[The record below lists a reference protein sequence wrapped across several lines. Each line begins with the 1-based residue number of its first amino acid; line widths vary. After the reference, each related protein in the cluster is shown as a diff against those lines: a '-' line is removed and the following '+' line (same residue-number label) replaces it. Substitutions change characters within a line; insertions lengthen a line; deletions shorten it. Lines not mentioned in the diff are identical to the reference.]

1 MNKFL
6 SITIIS
12 LCSLTAMAKD
22 GQFVELVGTTGEVN
36 WTKATVSAIGYGI
49 AGEGKKANIAP
60 YLACRAAKVDAQRN
74 LLESY
79 QGVRVTATTLVS
91 NYMLTSD
98 EIKSSVEG
106 TVKGAII
113 KSRTNRLDGSCKV
126 VLQAALRG
134 KISKSI
140 YQDLYQKEVSAS
152 IFPSLWSS
160 WISTAHA
167 ATYPTATNQQ
177 ISEHLSQLDKRISDL
192 EQGVKSRT
200 VNNVKTHDISGIII
214 DVRGTD
220 FTPSLNPKIRKAS
233 GDILYPNKSETQEI
247 IDNGQ
252 LVSLFSNDIN
262 FAMDHPMVGDTPLLI
277 KAKKT
282 WKNQKTEIAL
292 SDNDAQKITYLV
304 DRDLLKNI
312 GVIIVLE

>member
-6 SITIIS
+6 SIIIIA
-12 LCSLTAMAKD
+12 LCSLTAMAKE
-22 GQFVELVGTTGEVN
+22 GQLTELVGTTGEIN

-74 LLESY
+74 LLEAY
-79 QGVRVTATTLVS
+79 QGVRVTAVTLVS

-106 TVKGAII
+106 NVRGAII
-113 KSRTNRLDGSCKV
+113 KSRNNRLDGSCKV
-126 VLQAALRG
+126 VLEAPLRG

-140 YQDLYQKEVSAS
+140 YQNLYQEELSAS
-152 IFPSLWSS
+152 IFSNLWSS

-167 ATYPTATNQQ
+167 APYPTITNQQ
-177 ISEHLSQLDKRISDL
+177 ISDQLSQLSKRISAL
-192 EQGVKSRT
+192 EQGVKPKH
-200 VNNVKTHDISGIII
+200 VNDVKIHDISGIII
-214 DVRGTD
+214 DVRGTS

-233 GDILYPNKSETQEI
+233 GDILYPNKRDTQDI

-252 LVSLFSNDIN
+252 LVSLFSNDVN

-277 KAKKT
+277 KAKNT
-282 WKNQKTEIAL
+282 WKNQHTEIAL
-292 SDNDAQKITYLV
+292 SDKDAKKITYLINSN
-304 DRDLLKNI
+304 LFKNI
-312 GVIIVLE
+312 GVIIIL

>member
-1 MNKFL
+1 
-6 SITIIS
+6 
-12 LCSLTAMAKD
+12 MANE
-22 GQFVELVGTTGEVN
+22 GQFTVLVGTNGEIN

-91 NYMLTSD
+91 NYMLSSD
-98 EIKSSVEG
+98 EIKSTVEG

-113 KSRTNRLDGSCKV
+113 KSRDNRIDGSCKV
-126 VLQAALRG
+126 VLQASLRG

-140 YQDLYQKEVSAS
+140 YQDLYQGELSAS
-152 IFPSLWSS
+152 INPSS
-160 WISTAHA
+160 WSFWISSAHA
-167 ATYPTATNQQ
+167 ATYPTVSNQK
-177 ISEHLSQLDKRISDL
+177 ISEQLRQLNKRISAL
-192 EQGVKSRT
+192 EQGIKPKRIDDVQ
-200 VNNVKTHDISGIII
+200 NNDISGIII
-214 DVRGTD
+214 DVRGTN

-233 GDILYPNKSETQEI
+233 GEILYPNKNETQDI

-252 LVSLFSNDIN
+252 LVSLFSNDVN
-262 FAMDHPMVGDTPLLI
+262 FAMDHPTVGDTPLLI

-282 WKNQKTEIAL
+282 WKNQQTEIAL
-292 SDNDAQKITYLV
+292 SDKDAQKLSYLINKNMF
-304 DRDLLKNI
+304 KNI
-312 GVIIVLE
+312 GFIIVL

>member
-1 MNKFL
+1 MTKFI
-6 SITIIS
+6 ITIIIS
-12 LCSLTAMAKD
+12 LCSITAIAKD
-22 GQFVELVGTTGEVN
+22 GQFIELVGTTGEVN
-36 WTKATVSAIGYGI
+36 WTQATVSAIGYGI

-98 EIKSSVEG
+98 EIKSNVEG

-113 KSRTNRLDGSCKV
+113 TSRNNRLDGSCKV
-126 VLQAALRG
+126 VLQAPLRG

-140 YQDLYQKEVSAS
+140 YRDLYQKEISAS
-152 IFPSLWSS
+152 ILPNLWPS

-167 ATYPTATNQQ
+167 GTYPTVTNQQ
-177 ISEHLSQLDKRISDL
+177 ISDQLSQLEKRITAL
-192 EQGVKSRT
+192 EKGVKTSPVNDVRT
-200 VNNVKTHDISGIII
+200 RDISGIII
-214 DVRGTD
+214 DVRGTN
-220 FTPSLNPKIRKAS
+220 FIPSLNPKIRKAS
-233 GDILYPNKSETQEI
+233 GDILYPSKNDTQDI

-252 LVSLFSNDIN
+252 LVSLFSNDIA
-262 FAMDHPMVGDTPLLI
+262 FAMDHPMIGDVPLLI

-282 WKNQKTEIAL
+282 WKDQQTEIAL
-292 SDNDAQKITYLV
+292 SDKDAKKITYLV
-304 DRDLLKNI
+304 NENLIKNI
-312 GVIIVLE
+312 GVIIILE

>member
-1 MNKFL
+1 
-6 SITIIS
+6 
-12 LCSLTAMAKD
+12 
-22 GQFVELVGTTGEVN
+22 VTTGKIN

-98 EIKSSVEG
+98 EVKSTVEG

-113 KSRTNRLDGSCKV
+113 KSRDNRIDGSCKV
-126 VLQAALRG
+126 VLEAPLRG

-140 YQDLYQKEVSAS
+140 YQDLYQEEEVSAS
-152 IFPSLWSS
+152 ILPNLWSLWISS
-160 WISTAHA
+160 AHA
-167 ATYPTATNQQ
+167 ATYPTVSNQQ
-177 ISEHLSQLDKRISDL
+177 ISDQLSQLSKRISVL
-192 EQGVKSRT
+192 EKGVKPNT
-200 VNNVKTHDISGIII
+200 LNNVKTHDISGIII
-214 DVRGTD
+214 DVRGTN

-233 GDILYPNKSETQEI
+233 GDILYPSEKDTQGI

-252 LVSLFSNDIN
+252 LVSLFSNDVT

-277 KAKKT
+277 KAKNT
-282 WKNQKTEIAL
+282 WKNKHTEIAL
-292 SDNDAQKITYLV
+292 ADKDAQKVTYLINKN
-304 DRDLLKNI
+304 LLKNI
-312 GVIIVLE
+312 GVIIVL

>member
-1 MNKFL
+1 MNKPL
-6 SITIIS
+6 SIIIIT
-12 LCSLTAMAKD
+12 LFSLTASAEN
-22 GQFVELVGTTGEVN
+22 GQYTELVGTTGEIN

-98 EIKSSVEG
+98 EIKSTVEG

-113 KSRTNRLDGSCKV
+113 KSRDNRIDGSCKV
-126 VLQAALRG
+126 VLEAPLRG

-140 YQDLYQKEVSAS
+140 YQDLYQEEVSAS
-152 IFPSLWSS
+152 ILPNLWSL

-167 ATYPTATNQQ
+167 ATYPTVSNQQ
-177 ISEHLSQLDKRISDL
+177 ISDQLSQLNKRISAL
-192 EQGVKSRT
+192 EKGVKPKNI
-200 VNNVKTHDISGIII
+200 NNVKTHDISGIII
-214 DVRGTD
+214 DVRGTN
-220 FTPSLNPKIRKAS
+220 FTPSLNPKIRKAD
-233 GDILYPNKSETQEI
+233 GDVLYPNKGNTQDI

-252 LVSLFSNDIN
+252 LVSLFSNDVT
-262 FAMDHPMVGDTPLLI
+262 FAMDHPMIGDTPLLI
-277 KAKKT
+277 KAKNT
-282 WKNQKTEIAL
+282 WKNLHTEIAL
-292 SDNDAQKITYLV
+292 ADNDAKKLTYLINKN
-304 DRDLLKNI
+304 LLKDI
-312 GVIIVLE
+312 GVIIVL

>member
-1 MNKFL
+1 MNKLL
-6 SITIIS
+6 SVIVFTM
-12 LCSLTAMAKD
+12 CSLPVMAND
-22 GQFVELVGTTGEVN
+22 GQFKELVGTNGEIN

-91 NYMLTSD
+91 NYMLSSD

-113 KSRTNRLDGSCKV
+113 KSRNNRIDGSCKV
-126 VLQAALRG
+126 VLQASLQG

-140 YQDLYQKEVSAS
+140 YQDLYQEELSAS
-152 IFPSLWSS
+152 IIPSS
-160 WISTAHA
+160 WSFWISSAHA
-167 ATYPTATNQQ
+167 ATYPTVSNQQ
-177 ISEHLSQLDKRISDL
+177 ISDQISQLNKRITAL
-192 EQGVKSRT
+192 EQDEKPKKINDVT
-200 VNNVKTHDISGIII
+200 NNEISGIII
-214 DVRGTD
+214 DVRGTN

-233 GDILYPNKSETQEI
+233 GEILYPNKSETKDI

-252 LVSLFSNDIN
+252 LVSLFANDVT
-262 FAMDHPMVGDTPLLI
+262 FAMDHPTVGDSPLII

-282 WKNQKTEIAL
+282 WKNRQTEIAL
-292 SDNDAQKITYLV
+292 SDKDALKLTYLINNN
-304 DRDLLKNI
+304 RFKNL
-312 GVIIVLE
+312 GFIIIL

>member
-1 MNKFL
+1 MNKPL
-6 SITIIS
+6 SIIIIT
-12 LCSLTAMAKD
+12 LFSLTASAEN
-22 GQFVELVGTTGEVN
+22 GQYTELVGTTGEIN

-98 EIKSSVEG
+98 EIKSTVEG

-113 KSRTNRLDGSCKV
+113 KSRDNRIDGSCKV
-126 VLQAALRG
+126 VLEAPLRG

-140 YQDLYQKEVSAS
+140 YQDLYQEEVSAS
-152 IFPSLWSS
+152 ILPNLWSL

-167 ATYPTATNQQ
+167 ATYPAVSNQQ
-177 ISEHLSQLDKRISDL
+177 ISDQLSQLNKRISAL
-192 EQGVKSRT
+192 EKGIKPKNI
-200 VNNVKTHDISGIII
+200 NNVRTHDISGIII
-214 DVRGTD
+214 DVRGTN
-220 FTPSLNPKIRKAS
+220 FTPSLNPKIRKAN
-233 GDILYPNKSETQEI
+233 GDVLYPNIGNTQDI

-252 LVSLFSNDIN
+252 LVSLFSNDVT
-262 FAMDHPMVGDTPLLI
+262 FAMDHPMIGDTPLLI
-277 KAKKT
+277 KAKNT
-282 WKNQKTEIAL
+282 WKNLHTEIAL
-292 SDNDAQKITYLV
+292 ADNDAKKLTYLINKN
-304 DRDLLKNI
+304 LLKDI
-312 GVIIVLE
+312 GVIIVL

>member
-1 MNKFL
+1 M
-6 SITIIS
+6 
-12 LCSLTAMAKD
+12 LCSLTAIAKD
-22 GQFVELVGTTGEVN
+22 GQFIELVGTTGEVN

-126 VLQAALRG
+126 VLQAPLRG
-134 KISKSI
+134 KASKSI
-140 YQDLYQKEVSAS
+140 YQNLYQEELSAS
-152 IFPSLWSS
+152 IFPTLWSN

-167 ATYPTATNQQ
+167 ATYPTVTNQQ
-177 ISEHLSQLDKRISDL
+177 ISDQLSQLNKRISAL
-192 EQGVKSRT
+192 EQGRIANT
-200 VNNVKTHDISGIII
+200 VNDVKTDDISGIII
-214 DVRGTD
+214 DVRGTN
-220 FTPSLNPKIRKAS
+220 FTPSLNPKIRKAN
-233 GDILYPNKSETQEI
+233 GDILYPNKSDTEDI
-247 IDNGQ
+247 INNGQ
-252 LVSLFSNDIN
+252 LVSLFSNDVT
-262 FAMDHPMVGDTPLLI
+262 FAMDHPMIGDTPLLI

-282 WKNQKTEIAL
+282 WKSQHTEIAL
-292 SDNDAQKITYLV
+292 SDNDAQKVSYLV
-304 DRDLLKNI
+304 NKNLLKNI
-312 GVIIVLE
+312 GVIIILE

>member
-6 SITIIS
+6 SAIIIS
-12 LCSLTAMAKD
+12 LCSLTVIAKD
-22 GQFVELVGTTGEVN
+22 GQFVELVGNTGEVN

-126 VLQAALRG
+126 VLQAPLRG

-140 YQDLYQKEVSAS
+140 YQNLYQEELSAS
-152 IFPSLWSS
+152 IFPNIWSS

-167 ATYPTATNQQ
+167 ATYPTVTNQQ
-177 ISEHLSQLDKRISDL
+177 ISDQLRQFEKRISAL
-192 EQGVKSRT
+192 EQGVKTNT
-200 VNNVKTHDISGIII
+200 VNDVKTHDISGIII
-214 DVRGTD
+214 DVRGTN
-220 FTPSLNPKIRKAS
+220 FTPSLNPKIRKAN
-233 GDILYPNKSETQEI
+233 GDILYPNKSDTEDI

-252 LVSLFSNDIN
+252 LVSLFSNDVT
-262 FAMDHPMVGDTPLLI
+262 FAMDHPMIGDTPLLI
-277 KAKKT
+277 KANKT
-282 WKNQKTEIAL
+282 WKNQHTEIAL
-292 SDNDAQKITYLV
+292 SESDAQKITYLV
-304 DRDLLKNI
+304 NRDLLKDI
-312 GVIIVLE
+312 GVIIILE

>member
-1 MNKFL
+1 MNKPL
-6 SITIIS
+6 SIIIIT
-12 LCSLTAMAKD
+12 LFSLTASAEN
-22 GQFVELVGTTGEVN
+22 GQYTELVGTTGEIN

-98 EIKSSVEG
+98 EIKSTVEG

-113 KSRTNRLDGSCKV
+113 KSRDNRIDGSCKV
-126 VLQAALRG
+126 VLEAPLRG

-140 YQDLYQKEVSAS
+140 YQDLYQEEVSAS
-152 IFPSLWSS
+152 ILPNLWSL

-167 ATYPTATNQQ
+167 ATYPAVSNQQ
-177 ISEHLSQLDKRISDL
+177 ISDQLSQLNKRISAL
-192 EQGVKSRT
+192 EKGIKPKNI
-200 VNNVKTHDISGIII
+200 NNVRTHDISGIII
-214 DVRGTD
+214 DVRGTN
-220 FTPSLNPKIRKAS
+220 FTPSLNPKIRKAD
-233 GDILYPNKSETQEI
+233 GDVLYPNKGNTQDI

-252 LVSLFSNDIN
+252 LVSLFSNDVT
-262 FAMDHPMVGDTPLLI
+262 FAMDHPMIGDTPLLI
-277 KAKKT
+277 KAKNT
-282 WKNQKTEIAL
+282 WKNLHTEIAL
-292 SDNDAQKITYLV
+292 ADNDAKKLTYLINKN
-304 DRDLLKNI
+304 LLKDI
-312 GVIIVLE
+312 GVIIVL

>member
-6 SITIIS
+6 STIIIT
-12 LCSLTAMAKD
+12 LCSLNAVAED
-22 GQFVELVGTTGEVN
+22 GQLTELVGFNGEIN

-49 AGEGKKANIAP
+49 AGKGKKANIAP

-106 TVKGAII
+106 TVRGAII
-113 KSRTNRLDGSCKV
+113 KSSDNRLDGSCKV
-126 VLQAALRG
+126 VLQAPLRG

-140 YQDLYQKEVSAS
+140 YQDLYQEEVSAS
-152 IFPSLWSS
+152 LFPNLWSM

-167 ATYPTATNQQ
+167 ATYPTVTNQQ
-177 ISEHLSQLDKRISDL
+177 ISDQLSILDKRISAL
-192 EQGVKSRT
+192 EQGGKT
-200 VNNVKTHDISGIII
+200 KQVNDVTTHDISGIII
-214 DVRGTD
+214 DVRGTN

-233 GDILYPNKSETQEI
+233 GDILYPNKGNTQDI

-252 LVSLFSNDIN
+252 LVSLFSNDVN
-262 FAMDHPMVGDTPLLI
+262 FAMDHPMIGDTPLLI
-277 KAKKT
+277 KAKNT
-282 WKNQKTEIAL
+282 WKNQNTEIAL
-292 SDNDAQKITYLV
+292 SDKDAHKLTYLINKNM
-304 DRDLLKNI
+304 LENI
-312 GVIIVLE
+312 GVIIIL